1 MYLKYIRADGFK
13 SFADKT
19 EIEIKPGITCVV
31 GPNGSG
37 KSNIVD
43 AVRWVLGEQSVKA
56 LRGDSSMSDIIF
68 SGSKSRK
75 GNNRSIVSLTFDNSD
90 NYLNTEFKEVEI
102 KRVLYKTGENEY
114 YLNNTKV
121 RLKDIIDLF
130 LDTGA
135 SKESF
140 NIISQGAVSDVI
152 NSKPENR
159 RTIFEEAAG
168 VLKYKKRKED
178 TLKKINKTKDNIE
191 KVNLL
196 TDELL
201 VTLTPLKEQADKARI
216 YLDYKEQL
224 KKRDVALIANDI
236 TTIND
241 EYQSVKSN
249 IDSLNMEINTL
260 SKNYSS
266 DDEELENLKLDSIKI
281 DTLIDNKN
289 KDIMLLVN
297 ELSDLQSKKQITIE
311 RQKYEVDDQ
320 KLENNIIT
328 LKEDIYNIEGNLK
341 VANKELESDNRDV
354 QTKNLELI
362 DLKKRIEQLD
372 KDRIYHSNIVNALN
386 KEVLQISNKID
397 ILNDNINNDTKLPY
411 AVKSVLNNVRLTGV
425 RGVLSKLI
433 EVPDKYSVAI
443 ETALG
448 SNCNVIVVDDEIVA
462 KNAINYL
469 KDNKLGRATFYP
481 LNIIKGRYI
490 DNEIIKDVVNDR
502 GYIGLAVDLI
512 DYDKKYRNI
521 MLNQLGN
528 VIVVDNIDSLNRIGK
543 MVNYKC
549 RVVSLDGDILYS
561 GGAMSGGINKTG
573 KGILSEKK
581 ELEDLNHRLNEKQFE
596 LNDSN
601 SNLEMLNKNYD
612 ALVISYNEASKEKS
626 VLEGMIE
633 QKNRYVLGLEESL
646 NNKKMELKGTKNVSS
661 KGLQKELDSI
671 LEKYYEVLNNK
682 ELLEKELTKL
692 KSNKFDITNKINEY
706 EKKYKDFNSN
716 YNSKMNILK
725 NEEIKLGKMDVKLDN
740 LLLVLNETYGMTYE
754 KAKNEY
760 FLEDEAENVRLE
772 VNNLKAKIRDLGEV
786 NTGSIPEYER
796 LNDRYSFLM
805 NQKKDLEES
814 IGSLLN
820 IIDEM
825 DEIMK
830 TNFVQTFEKIRIEFS
845 RVFKTLF
852 KGGEAVLELTDPDNI
867 LETGIEISALPPGKK
882 LNSIALLSGGEKTL
896 TAISLLFAILN
907 VKPVP
912 FVILDEVEAALDEA
926 NVENFGHYLES
937 KKEKSQFIVITH
949 KKKTME
955 FADALYG
962 ITMQES
968 GVSKIVSVRLE
979 ERNTI

>member
-241 EYQSVKSN
+241 EYQSIKSN

-266 DDEELENLKLDSIKI
+266 DDEELENLKLESIKI

-481 LNIIKGRYI
+481 LNIIKGRYV
-490 DNEIIKDVVNDR
+490 DNEIIKDAVNDR

-612 ALVISYNEASKEKS
+612 TLVISYNEASKEKS

-646 NNKKMELKGTKNVSS
+646 NNKKMELEGTKKVSS

-805 NQKKDLEES
+805 NQKKDL
-814 IGSLLN
+814 
-820 IIDEM
+820 
-825 DEIMK
+825 
-830 TNFVQTFEKIRIEFS
+830 
-845 RVFKTLF
+845 
-852 KGGEAVLELTDPDNI
+852 
-867 LETGIEISALPPGKK
+867 
-882 LNSIALLSGGEKTL
+882 
-896 TAISLLFAILN
+896 
-907 VKPVP
+907 
-912 FVILDEVEAALDEA
+912 
-926 NVENFGHYLES
+926 
-937 KKEKSQFIVITH
+937 
-949 KKKTME
+949 
-955 FADALYG
+955 
-962 ITMQES
+962 
-968 GVSKIVSVRLE
+968 
-979 ERNTI
+979 

>member
-266 DDEELENLKLDSIKI
+266 DDEELENLKLESIKI

-481 LNIIKGRYI
+481 LNIIKGRYV
-490 DNEIIKDVVNDR
+490 DNEIIKDAVNDR

-612 ALVISYNEASKEKS
+612 TLVISYNEASKEKS

-646 NNKKMELKGTKNVSS
+646 NNKKMELEGTKNVSS

-760 FLEDEAENVRLE
+760 FLEDEEENVRLE

-814 IGSLLN
+814 IGSLLS

-926 NVENFGHYLES
+926 NVENFGQYLES

-979 ERNTI
+979 ERNMI

>member
-236 TTIND
+236 KTIND

-266 DDEELENLKLDSIKI
+266 DDEELENLKLESIKI

-646 NNKKMELKGTKNVSS
+646 NNKKMELEGTKNVSS

-706 EKKYKDFNSN
+706 EKKNKNFNSN

>member
-266 DDEELENLKLDSIKI
+266 DDEELENLKLESIKI

-481 LNIIKGRYI
+481 LNIIKGRYV
-490 DNEIIKDVVNDR
+490 DNEIIKDAVNDR

-612 ALVISYNEASKEKS
+612 TLVISYNEASKEKS

-646 NNKKMELKGTKNVSS
+646 NNKKMELEGTKNVSS

-926 NVENFGHYLES
+926 NVENFGQYLES

-979 ERNTI
+979 ERNMI

>member
-266 DDEELENLKLDSIKI
+266 DDEELENLKLESIKI

-481 LNIIKGRYI
+481 LNIIKGRYV
-490 DNEIIKDVVNDR
+490 DNEIIKDAVNDR

-612 ALVISYNEASKEKS
+612 TLVISYNEASKEKS

-646 NNKKMELKGTKNVSS
+646 NNKKMELEGTKNVSS

-772 VNNLKAKIRDLGEV
+772 VNNFKAKIRDLGEV

-926 NVENFGHYLES
+926 NVENFGQYLES

-979 ERNTI
+979 ERNMI

>member
-266 DDEELENLKLDSIKI
+266 DDEELENLKLESIKI

-448 SNCNVIVVDDEIVA
+448 SNCNVMVVDDEIVA

-581 ELEDLNHRLNEKQFE
+581 ELEELNHRLNEKQFE

-601 SNLEMLNKNYD
+601 NNLEMLQKNYD
-612 ALVISYNEASKEKS
+612 TLVISYNEASKEKS

-646 NNKKMELKGTKNVSS
+646 NNKKLELEGTKNVSS

-716 YNSKMNILK
+716 YNSKMSILK

-805 NQKKDLEES
+805 NQKKDLEDS

-926 NVENFGHYLES
+926 NVENFGQYLES

>member
-241 EYQSVKSN
+241 EYQSIKSN

-266 DDEELENLKLDSIKI
+266 DDEELENLKLESIKI

-433 EVPDKYSVAI
+433 KVPDKYSVAI

-481 LNIIKGRYI
+481 LNIIKGRYV
-490 DNEIIKDVVNDR
+490 DNEIIKDAVNDR

-612 ALVISYNEASKEKS
+612 TLVISYNEASKEKS

-646 NNKKMELKGTKNVSS
+646 NNKKMELEGTKNVSS

-926 NVENFGHYLES
+926 NVENFGQYLES

-968 GVSKIVSVRLE
+968 GVSKIVSVRIE

>member
-266 DDEELENLKLDSIKI
+266 DDEELENLKLESIKI

-448 SNCNVIVVDDEIVA
+448 PNCNVIVVDDEIVA

-481 LNIIKGRYI
+481 LNIIKGRYV
-490 DNEIIKDVVNDR
+490 DNEIIKDAVNDR
-502 GYIGLAVDLI
+502 RYIGLAVDLI

-612 ALVISYNEASKEKS
+612 TLVISYNEASKEKS

-646 NNKKMELKGTKNVSS
+646 NNKKMELEGTKNVSS

-754 KAKNEY
+754 KAKNDY

-852 KGGEAVLELTDPDNI
+852 KGGEAILELTDPDNI

-926 NVENFGHYLES
+926 NVENFGQYLES

>member
-236 TTIND
+236 TTINN

-266 DDEELENLKLDSIKI
+266 DDEELENLKLESIKI

-362 DLKKRIEQLD
+362 GLKKRIEQLD

-448 SNCNVIVVDDEIVA
+448 SNCNVIIVDDEIVA

-512 DYDKKYRNI
+512 DYDKKYKNI
-521 MLNQLGN
+521 MLNHLGN

-646 NNKKMELKGTKNVSS
+646 NNKKLELEGTKNVSS

-805 NQKKDLEES
+805 NQKKDLEDS

-926 NVENFGHYLES
+926 NVENFGQYLES

>member
-1 MYLKYIRADGFK
+1 M
-13 SFADKT
+13 
-19 EIEIKPGITCVV
+19 
-31 GPNGSG
+31 
-37 KSNIVD
+37 
-43 AVRWVLGEQSVKA
+43 
-56 LRGDSSMSDIIF
+56 
-68 SGSKSRK
+68 
-75 GNNRSIVSLTFDNSD
+75 
-90 NYLNTEFKEVEI
+90 
-102 KRVLYKTGENEY
+102 
-114 YLNNTKV
+114 
-121 RLKDIIDLF
+121 LKDIIDLF

-266 DDEELENLKLDSIKI
+266 DDEELENLKLESIKI

-481 LNIIKGRYI
+481 LNIIKGRYV
-490 DNEIIKDVVNDR
+490 DNEIIKDAVNDR

-528 VIVVDNIDSLNRIGK
+528 VIVVDDIDSLNRIGK

-612 ALVISYNEASKEKS
+612 TLVISYNEASKEKS

-646 NNKKMELKGTKNVSS
+646 NNKKMELEGTKNVSS

-926 NVENFGHYLES
+926 NVENFGQYLES

-979 ERNTI
+979 ERNTM

>member
-75 GNNRSIVSLTFDNSD
+75 GTNRSIVSLTFDNSD

-266 DDEELENLKLDSIKI
+266 DDEELENLKLESIKI

-481 LNIIKGRYI
+481 LNIIKGRYV
-490 DNEIIKDVVNDR
+490 DNEIIKDAVNDR

-612 ALVISYNEASKEKS
+612 TLVISYNEASKEKS

-646 NNKKMELKGTKNVSS
+646 NNKKMELEGTKNVSS

-716 YNSKMNILK
+716 YNSKMNVLK

-926 NVENFGHYLES
+926 NVENFGQYLES

-979 ERNTI
+979 ERNMI

>member
-241 EYQSVKSN
+241 EYQSIKSN

-266 DDEELENLKLDSIKI
+266 DDEELENLKLESIKI

-481 LNIIKGRYI
+481 LNIIKGRYV
-490 DNEIIKDVVNDR
+490 DNEIIKDAVNDR

-612 ALVISYNEASKEKS
+612 TLVISYNEASKEKS

-646 NNKKMELKGTKNVSS
+646 NNKKMELEGTKNVSS

-716 YNSKMNILK
+716 YNSKMNVLK

-926 NVENFGHYLES
+926 NVENFGQYLES

-979 ERNTI
+979 ERNMI

>member
-236 TTIND
+236 KTIND

>member
-236 TTIND
+236 KTIND

-646 NNKKMELKGTKNVSS
+646 NNKKMELEGTKNVSS

>member
-241 EYQSVKSN
+241 EYQSIKSN

-266 DDEELENLKLDSIKI
+266 DDEELENLKLESIKI

-481 LNIIKGRYI
+481 LNIIKGRYV
-490 DNEIIKDVVNDR
+490 DNEIIKDAVNDR

-612 ALVISYNEASKEKS
+612 TLVISYNEASKEKS

-646 NNKKMELKGTKNVSS
+646 NNKKMELEGTKNVSS

-926 NVENFGHYLES
+926 NVENFGQYLES

>member
-266 DDEELENLKLDSIKI
+266 DDEELENLKLESIKI

-448 SNCNVIVVDDEIVA
+448 SNCNVMVVDDEIVA

-581 ELEDLNHRLNEKQFE
+581 ELEELNHRLNEKQFE

-601 SNLEMLNKNYD
+601 NNLEMLQKNYD
-612 ALVISYNEASKEKS
+612 TLVISYNEASKEKS

-646 NNKKMELKGTKNVSS
+646 NNKKLELEGTKNVSS

-716 YNSKMNILK
+716 YNSKMSILK

-805 NQKKDLEES
+805 NQKKDLEDS

>member
-236 TTIND
+236 TTINN

-266 DDEELENLKLDSIKI
+266 DDEELENLKLESIKI

-601 SNLEMLNKNYD
+601 NNLEMLQKNYD
-612 ALVISYNEASKEKS
+612 TLVISYNEASKEKS

-646 NNKKMELKGTKNVSS
+646 NNKKLELEGTKNVSS

-716 YNSKMNILK
+716 YNSKMSILK

-805 NQKKDLEES
+805 NQKKDLEDS

-926 NVENFGHYLES
+926 NVENFGQYLES

>member
-241 EYQSVKSN
+241 EYKSVKSN

-266 DDEELENLKLDSIKI
+266 DDEELENLKLESIKI

-433 EVPDKYSVAI
+433 DVPDKYSVAI

-512 DYDKKYRNI
+512 DYDKKYKNI

-581 ELEDLNHRLNEKQFE
+581 ELEELNHRLNEKQFE

-601 SNLEMLNKNYD
+601 NNLEMLQKNYD
-612 ALVISYNEASKEKS
+612 TLVISYNEASKEKS

-646 NNKKMELKGTKNVSS
+646 NNKKLELEGTKNVSS

-805 NQKKDLEES
+805 NQKKDLEDS

-926 NVENFGHYLES
+926 NVENFGQYLES

>member
-266 DDEELENLKLDSIKI
+266 DDEELENLKLESIKI

-481 LNIIKGRYI
+481 LNIIKGRYV
-490 DNEIIKDVVNDR
+490 DNEIIKDAVNDR

-581 ELEDLNHRLNEKQFE
+581 ELEDLNHRLNEKQLE

-612 ALVISYNEASKEKS
+612 TLVISYNEASKEKS

-646 NNKKMELKGTKNVSS
+646 NNKKMELEGTKNVSS

-754 KAKNEY
+754 KAKNDY

-805 NQKKDLEES
+805 DQKKDLEES

-926 NVENFGHYLES
+926 NVENFGQYLES

>member
-236 TTIND
+236 KTIND

-266 DDEELENLKLDSIKI
+266 DDEELENLKLESIKI

-646 NNKKMELKGTKNVSS
+646 NNKKMELEGTKNVSS